1 MKTPRH
7 TGCEQIGIELPL
19 EELRMFRLLAIA
31 SVLPMLIGT
40 VQAMGPDPG
49 GKTGQGVTSES
60 TRTDHPQ
67 GDKAIREGDVKDPR
81 TDDRAEN
88 PDPKQQDQRR

>member
-1 MKTPRH
+1 
-7 TGCEQIGIELPL
+7 
-19 EELRMFRLLAIA
+19 MFKLFVTAF
-31 SVLPMLIGT
+31 VLSMLFGNAL
-40 VQAMGPDPG
+40 AMGPDPG

-81 TDDRAEN
+81 GDNRAETQGQ
-88 PDPKQQDQRR
+88 KDQRR